1 MWITGACLTRVQAE
15 ADDGGMTREPSDED
29 KAIADVIE
37 RLQARF
43 PQTAEIE
50 IDGAVRDAQRS
61 FERARVRDFVP
72 VLVEREARA
81 RIERPVH

>member
-1 MWITGACLTRVQAE
+1 
-15 ADDGGMTREPSDED
+15 MTRETSDED
-29 KAIADVIE
+29 RAIADVIE

-50 IDGAVRDAQRS
+50 IDSAVRDARRT

-81 RIERPVH
+81 RIERPIR

>member
-1 MWITGACLTRVQAE
+1 LTGVRTG
-15 ADDGGMTREPSDED
+15 ADDGAMTREPSDED

-81 RIERPVH
+81 RIERPIR